1 MSWRIITLFL
11 APVTAAVLWLQAP
24 LRAEEKPVREL
35 PLKELTSEELA
46 QLDKLDA
53 DFKKATDLWDNGG
66 RRPDAPK
73 LFQPALA
80 ALQRLVGPE
89 DARTVQRRAELALM
103 LGTNQETLVEAPG
116 EFWAAIEIRNRFL
129 GPKDEFT
136 LHLRDRLADAL
147 EAQGKYDEAVQELR
161 ALIPVS
167 ESVLGPAN
175 ERTLGAR
182 RTLAGILEGQEK
194 KAEAEKENRV
204 ILAAMSCAVGPDN
217 EDALDAWGN
226 LGGPEGDGRF
236 AAFGLLGNSEEAE
249 KEYRAALAVME
260 RVRSAERK
268 GPFLY
273 QWNLYFLQK
282 RLAECLEGQGKF
294 QEAFAL
300 VKQMAEH
307 NLLDP
312 HFGNGLSIL
321 RIRNRVVEALMK
333 TKEPV
338 PKKKGDLD
346 MSIVRGLVECG
357 MSLTEVP
364 DDRGAKV
371 STVDYPFL
379 GSIPVRAKTY
389 ILQAKSLGFTNQR
402 WTLYWTRDGFFIGAF
417 YRRPGFSTKWSRR
430 YVEEVQETRGEKV
443 VGLAK
448 APTQV
453 RFQKI
458 LEMIRFAANSDVIDQ
473 VRIRRVLTTFRE
485 QYDEKPVEIYSASVW
500 GKDVMSYSRGAW
512 NSMRIVMEKDGK
524 ELFEDN
530 GL

>member
-1 MSWRIITLFL
+1 MLCL
-11 APVTAAVLWLQAP
+11 HVP

-35 PLKELTSEELA
+35 PLKELTPEEQV
-46 QLDKLDA
+46 QLEKLDA

-66 RRPDAPK
+66 RRPEAPK
-73 LFQPALA
+73 LFRPVLA

-103 LGTNQETLVEAPG
+103 LGVNQETLVEAPG
-116 EFWAAIEIRNRFL
+116 EFRPVIEIRNRFL

-136 LHLRDRLADAL
+136 LHLRYRLADAL
-147 EAQGKYDEAVQELR
+147 EAQGKYHEAVQELR
-161 ALIPVS
+161 ALMPVS

-175 ERTLGAR
+175 ERTLDAR
-182 RTLAGILEGQEK
+182 RTLAKILEGQEK
-194 KAEAEKENRV
+194 KAEAEKENMV
-204 ILAAMSCAVGPDN
+204 ILAAMSRAVGPDN

-226 LGGPEGDGRF
+226 LGGSEGDGRF

-249 KEYRAALAVME
+249 KEYQAALAVME

-268 GPFLY
+268 EPVLY

-312 HFGNGLSIL
+312 HYGGGYSIQT
-321 RIRNRVVEALMK
+321 IRNRVVEALMR

-338 PKKKGDLD
+338 PKKKGELD
-346 MSIVRGLVECG
+346 MSIVRGLQECG

-364 DDRGAKV
+364 NDRGAKV

-402 WTLYWTRDGFFIGAF
+402 WTLYWTREGFFIGAF
-417 YRRPGFSTKWSRR
+417 YRRPGFSTKWNRK
-430 YVEEVQETRGEKV
+430 YVEEVQEAIGEKV

-458 LEMIRFAANSDVIDQ
+458 LEVIRFAASSKVIDQ
-473 VRIRRVLTTFRE
+473 VRIRRVLMTRE
-485 QYDEKPVEIYSASVW
+485 EQFDGKPAEIYSASVW
-500 GKDVMSYSRGAW
+500 GKDVMSYSRGTL
-512 NSMRIVMEKDGK
+512 NSMRTVMDKDGK